1 MAFTTTDLAT
11 VEAALATGAL
21 RVRYADGREVTYQNA
36 ADLLRVRATILGEIA
51 AASATRPPR
60 STLVRFDRG
69 Y

>member
-1 MAFTTTDLAT
+1 MAWTTADLAT

-21 RVRYADGREVTYQNA
+21 RVRYADGREVTYQSA
-36 ADLLRVRATILGEIA
+36 TELLKVRATIAGVV
-51 AASATRPPR
+51 STSRPPR